1 MVQTASIETDK
12 AVDIARNTSTKI
24 TPAKQGISVASDI
37 EIATVNISNIAG
49 GFLAIFQRNMEA
61 FSKAQQ
67 IIVNGSRTVLDKR
80 VDVFTSTL
88 EHAMRSA
95 QDIILE
101 RDLKIK
107 TQKIF
112 DAVRSH
118 MQESTGN
125 NNIVA
130 EMNARSNAEAAQIV
144 QSRTFEVLDEMQ
156 ALFKKM
162 LDASPVASPG
172 RAL

>member
-1 MVQTASIETDK
+1 MVQTANTETDK
-12 AVDIARNTSTKI
+12 AVDIARDASTKI
-24 TPAKQGISVASDI
+24 TPAKQGLSVASDI
-37 EIATVNISNIAG
+37 EKTTVNISTIAG
-49 GFLAIFQRNMEA
+49 DFLAIFKQNLEA
-61 FSKAQQ
+61 FSKVQQ
-67 IIVNGSRTVLDKR
+67 TIVSGNKDVLDKR
-80 VDVFTSTL
+80 VDVFTSIL
-88 EHAMRSA
+88 EHAMRSV
-95 QDIILE
+95 QDIMLE
-101 RDLKIK
+101 RDLKVK

-156 ALFKKM
+156 ALFEKV
-162 LDASPVASPG
+162 LDASPASSPG
-172 RAL
+172 RDL